1 MATKSTKKAARKKAA
16 KRTTK
21 KATTKRAPKAKTATK
36 AKAATTA
43 DPAKAAAPA
52 KPPRER
58 DPRLPKPGA
67 ILRREHKGKVIEI
80 EVLDRGFKYDDR
92 VWRSLSA
99 IAREVTGV
107 VWNGYLWLNLQKRAK
122 APAADKQT
130 DGAK

>member
-1 MATKSTKKAARKKAA
+1 MTTKNVKKAPRKKAA
-16 KRTTK
+16 KKKTTK
-21 KATTKRAPKAKTATK
+21 KATPKRAPKAKAAAK
-36 AKAATTA
+36 AKTPNA
-43 DPAKAAAPA
+43 DAAPKNA
-52 KPPRER
+52 TPPRPR

-67 ILRREHKGKVIEI
+67 ILRREHQGKVIEI
-80 EVLDRGFKYDDR
+80 TVLDRGFEFDGR

-130 DGAK
+130 GGAE